1 MTSELSERL
10 ARAPFLILDGGLAT
24 SLEARG
30 CDLDDPLW
38 SAKMLIEAPEQVRSV
53 HRSFAEAGADILTSA
68 SYQAT
73 IPGLLARGLSEHEA
87 RALLRRS
94 VSLAR
99 EAASPSD
106 ARAPSIAASIGS
118 YGAYLAD
125 GSEYRGD
132 YGLTRA
138 ALVEF
143 HRPRLDALQ
152 AAQPD
157 VLAFETIPSA
167 REAEAIAELLDER
180 EGPPAWISFSIRDE
194 PAGATAGVRISEGVA
209 LDEAIAPLRR
219 HPRVLAL
226 GVNCLAP
233 ARVLPALERLA
244 SVAPDLPLIAYPNS
258 GEGWAARAWT
268 GSATEPAHFAALARS
283 WVEAG
288 ARIIGGCCRT
298 GPAHIAALAELRDQ
312 LVSDE
317 LTQR

>member
-1 MTSELSERL
+1 MTSVISERL

-24 SLEARG
+24 QLEACG
-30 CDLDDPLW
+30 CNLDDPLW
-38 SAKMLIEAPEQVRSV
+38 SAKMLIEAPEQVRAV

-73 IPGLLARGLSEHEA
+73 IPALVARGLSEGEA

-99 EAASPSD
+99 ELADASSTPT
-106 ARAPSIAASIGS
+106 PSIAASVGS

-132 YGLTRA
+132 YGLSRA
-138 ALVEF
+138 ELVDF
-143 HRPRLDALQ
+143 HRPRLEELE
-152 AAQPD
+152 AAGPD
-157 VLAFETIPSA
+157 LLAFETIPSA
-167 REAEAIAELLDER
+167 REAEAIAELLDAR
-180 EGPPAWISFSIRDE
+180 EGPPAWISFSIRE
-194 PAGATAGVRISEGVA
+194 HAGVRIEISEGV
-209 LDEAIAPLRR
+209 LLEHAIAPLRG

-233 ARVLPALERLA
+233 ARVLPALELLA
-244 SVAPDLPLIAYPNS
+244 RTAPDLPLIAYPNS
-258 GEGWAARAWT
+258 GEGWAERTWT
-268 GSATEPAHFAALARS
+268 GSATEPAHFAALART
-283 WVEAG
+283 WFEAG
-288 ARIIGGCCRT
+288 ARLIGGCCRT
-298 GPAHIAALAELRDQ
+298 GPAHVAALAELRDQ